1 MGKGL
6 VIGAAFASLLAGMP
20 ALAADNS
27 AAVQI
32 AAARTN
38 EYRVQNKCAYPVRA
52 LLHMVDAQRGWRTFG
67 WYDLQPGTTSD
78 YHATPNRYV
87 YYRVQKADGGLAPS
101 RRSDG
106 KRQIRV
112 GADVHEMYRVNIG
125 KRFRKFTHIFCR

>member
-6 VIGAAFASLLAGMP
+6 VIGAAIASLFAGMP
-20 ALAADNS
+20 ALAAGNGEGN
-27 AAVQI
+27 QL

-38 EYRVQNKCAYPVRA
+38 EYRVHNKCSYPVRA

-67 WYDLQPGTTSD
+67 WYDLQPGATTD

-87 YYRVQKADGGLAPS
+87 YYRVQKADGALAPS

-106 KRQIRV
+106 NRHIRV
-112 GADVHEMYRVNIG
+112 GAKVHEMHRVNIG
-125 KRFRKFTHIFCR
+125 KKFRKYTHIFCR